1 MRFQTQLVPARL
13 DRRYK
18 RFLADC
24 TREDTGEQVTAHCAN
39 PGAMTGLAKAGTRIW
54 LEPNDDPKRQ
64 LNYGWRLVE
73 HENGHFT
80 GVDTGLANRLIAEA
94 LDAGRV
100 PELAAYG
107 NRRAEVRYGEAS
119 RVDFLLSEPGLPDAW
134 VEVKSVTLSR
144 GKGLAEFPDSVT
156 ARGARHLTE
165 LGRMAAAGQRAVLLY
180 CVQRTDCT
188 AVALARDIDPAYGL
202 AWDAARAQGL
212 ETIAMGTHIDPQG
225 ITVTRPLELSGLSQA
240 LAPTGA
246 PR

>member
-1 MRFQTQLVPARL
+1 M
-13 DRRYK
+13 
-18 RFLADC
+18 
-24 TREDTGEQVTAHCAN
+24 
-39 PGAMTGLAKAGTRIW
+39 
-54 LEPNDDPKRQ
+54 
-64 LNYGWRLVE
+64 
-73 HENGHFT
+73 
-80 GVDTGLANRLIAEA
+80 
-94 LDAGRV
+94 
-100 PELAAYG
+100 
-107 NRRAEVRYGEAS
+107 
-119 RVDFLLSEPGLPDAW
+119 
-134 VEVKSVTLSR
+134 TLSR